1 MIADFEAEFS
11 LEVAV
16 IRLPLITAALVAV
29 LWWLF
34 HISKRKSLRVVLIVF
49 AIIIAL
55 PLGLLF
61 AQWGYE
67 LNMRLRAGRITAQ
80 LESYRA
86 SHGKCPVSLSDLE
99 IREVNGPIY
108 YERDFDSPFEYYLWF
123 GTGVGTV
130 SQYDSKT
137 RIWHAPQ

>member
-1 MIADFEAEFS
+1 M
-11 LEVAV
+11 

-99 IREVNGPIY
+99 IREVNGPILL
-108 YERDFDSPFEYYLWF
+108 R
-123 GTGVGTV
+123 T
-130 SQYDSKT
+130 
-137 RIWHAPQ
+137 

>member
-1 MIADFEAEFS
+1 LIADFEAEFS

-55 PLGLLF
+55 PRPAVRSVGI
-61 AQWGYE
+61 
-67 LNMRLRAGRITAQ
+67 RA
-80 LESYRA
+80 
-86 SHGKCPVSLSDLE
+86 
-99 IREVNGPIY
+99 
-108 YERDFDSPFEYYLWF
+108 
-123 GTGVGTV
+123 
-130 SQYDSKT
+130 
-137 RIWHAPQ
+137 

>member
-1 MIADFEAEFS
+1 M
-11 LEVAV
+11 

-86 SHGKCPVSLSDLE
+86 SHGKCPVSLSDLRFVRSTALFTTNV
-99 IREVNGPIY
+99 ISTRHSNIICGSA
-108 YERDFDSPFEYYLWF
+108 RASAPFPNTIPRPAY
-123 GTGVGTV
+123 GMHRNKV
-130 SQYDSKT
+130 
-137 RIWHAPQ
+137 